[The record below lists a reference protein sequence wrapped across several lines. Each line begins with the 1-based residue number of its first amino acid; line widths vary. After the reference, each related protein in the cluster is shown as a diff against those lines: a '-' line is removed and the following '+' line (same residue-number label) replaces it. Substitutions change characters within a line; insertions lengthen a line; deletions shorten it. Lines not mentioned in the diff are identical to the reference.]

1 MICKHPVTLGCG
13 LCYSY
18 NIFYGTSVFNSIFFS
33 YAQTQCQPHLTETVK
48 KSVEGICLKVCHLS
62 SEYAKKV
69 REKQS
74 EIYKEQGI
82 TGE

>member
-1 MICKHPVTLGCG
+1 M
-13 LCYSY
+13 
-18 NIFYGTSVFNSIFFS
+18 
-33 YAQTQCQPHLTETVK
+33 
-48 KSVEGICLKVCHLS
+48 EGICLKVCHLS

-82 TGE
+82 NGKLSGNGSSILKTFTNWFLSHV